1 MKIKI
6 LIFVFLLALLS
17 SCGVNK
23 QPVFPTPTPISTT
36 ASTATPQPEKSY
48 HVMKEADLN
57 GDGIV
62 ETIYFKRVYVDD
74 DKRLSV
80 KIDDFEY
87 LTGINIGP
95 LYELEGQIKI
105 VDIDSAD
112 AYQEISV
119 NVGES
124 STEYLR
130 FSNGKISSLGI
141 IHYDI
146 NGACYT
152 DGSGLVSVRTT
163 YNILHSWDYIET
175 YVYDA
180 TLGQFRLKEQDYY
193 EAVGPYQHTVL
204 KNFSLQ
210 ASQEDTTIVATLQP
224 GDKIKLLGSDN
235 KEWVLAET
243 ANGVQ
248 GWFSVITTFEE
259 DASLYL
265 DGLVNAG

>member
-1 MKIKI
+1 MKIKM

-23 QPVFPTPTPISTT
+23 QPVFPTPTPTPTPVPTS
-36 ASTATPQPEKSY
+36 TPQPEKPY

-119 NVGES
+119 NVSEG
-124 STEYLR
+124 STKYLR
-130 FSNGKISSLGI
+130 FSNGKISSLGT

-146 NGACYT
+146 KGACYT
-152 DGSGLVSVRTT
+152 DGSGVVYARTT
-163 YNILHSWDYIET
+163 YDILQRWDYVQP
-175 YVYDA
+175 YVYDVA
-180 TLGQFRLKEQDYY
+180 SGQLQLNEQDYY

-235 KEWVLAET
+235 KE
-243 ANGVQ
+243 
-248 GWFSVITTFEE
+248 
-259 DASLYL
+259 
-265 DGLVNAG
+265 